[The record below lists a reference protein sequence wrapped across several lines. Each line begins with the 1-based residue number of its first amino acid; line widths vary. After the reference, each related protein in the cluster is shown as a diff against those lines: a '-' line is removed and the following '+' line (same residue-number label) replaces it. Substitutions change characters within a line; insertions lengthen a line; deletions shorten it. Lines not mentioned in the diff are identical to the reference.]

1 MREDPKDSITA
12 WKQPFLYKSK
22 SVREGPSWTDYM
34 ISTMRSVGFASQNR
48 FLVLIFPN
56 QTIRQSLGMTLTQ
69 DVTRLAVRCKSVS
82 IETQSWFTSEEKAL
96 SAGPDRIMPY
106 KRNTANSTG
115 FKLSFH
121 CGADMY
127 EKELFDAWYNWIQ
140 DSNTREFKF
149 YDEYAYGSQAYLILL
164 PNQIQ
169 NFEQALGAMY
179 TKRVAGYRL
188 TEIYPYSV
196 GIPQLSSGGGNE
208 PLSFE
213 VGMMFRD
220 ILPIEDKVPPAY
232 EAPAIYDTGFPAFP
246 ENPNAEVL
254 AKAKTNLVRAVDGFT
269 VGMQESGNAFRE
281 KSQAEMAIYRQYV
294 NDLWSEDRKA
304 RAQDLP
310 KAVDGRVVYQTPR
323 LGGLQLAAVLAQNVQ
338 GFFGASLS

>member
-48 FLVLIFPN
+48 FLVLLFPN
-56 QTIRQSLGMTLTQ
+56 QTIRKKLGMTLTQ
-69 DVTRLAVRCKSVS
+69 DVTRLAVRCRS
-82 IETQSWFTSEEKAL
+82 IAIESQSWFTAEEKTL
-96 SAGPDRIMPY
+96 SAGPDRLMPY

-115 FKLSFH
+115 FKLSFY

-127 EKELFDAWYNWIQ
+127 EKELFDAWFNYIQ
-140 DSNTREFKF
+140 DPETREFKF
-149 YDEYAYGSQAYLILL
+149 YDEYAYGSQAYLLLL
-164 PNQIQ
+164 PNQIR
-169 NFEQALGAMY
+169 NFEQAFGAMQ
-179 TKRVAGYRL
+179 TGRLAGYRL

-196 GIPQLSSGGGNE
+196 GIPQLSSGGATE
-208 PLSFE
+208 PLTLD

-220 ILPIEDKVPPAY
+220 LMPIGEKIPNSY

-246 ENPNAEVL
+246 ENPNAEII

-269 VGMQESGNAFRE
+269 VGMQESNRAFDQ
-281 KSQAEMAIYRQYV
+281 KSQSEMAIYRQYV
-294 NDLWSEDRKA
+294 DDLWSEDRKA

-323 LGGLQLAAVLAQNVQ
+323 LGGLQLAAALSQNVQ
-338 GFFGASLS
+338 GFFGASLF